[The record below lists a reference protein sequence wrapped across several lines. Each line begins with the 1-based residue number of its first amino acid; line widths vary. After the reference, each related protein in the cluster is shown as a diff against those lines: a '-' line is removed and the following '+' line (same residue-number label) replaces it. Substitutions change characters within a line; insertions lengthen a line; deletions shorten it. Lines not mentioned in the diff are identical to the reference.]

1 MKIKKINAINNVGI
15 IDNSTLVD
23 NFLLFKDEEKNGQLK
38 TIYTSKVLI
47 RGDNGTGKS
56 TLSNIFRSIEEKEK
70 TGEIIAN
77 IKNIENLDNVEVNIE
92 LDNGTIMQYD
102 SIQKKWINDD
112 QIVLKVFN
120 DDYIKENINLEEFE
134 QNKIDG
140 KFETKDIEISSEK
153 KEYEESNKKI
163 QQITEEGKTISKII
177 KEKIDST
184 NLMIKEE
191 LDQYCTIDT
200 NIDNYNEKN
209 DEKANKEK
217 EEELKNCVNGFK
229 KLKNSDKFNIITL
242 KEFVN
247 TFNIKELIDNL
258 KYTEDATKID
268 FMDEILSLSAERKKW
283 MDMGM
288 LYIEDNRCPFCKND
302 ISKNHFINEYKKY
315 KDSNSK
321 KIEEL
326 LLKSKEETEKIKNEV
341 LKDINILAM
350 KNKEYKDIVEI
361 KQDITEEEYALFEK
375 ELQDLINIINEK
387 LKNVSKA
394 IDIKLINAVE
404 EKVKIFKI
412 IEEKS
417 KGICEETS
425 NVNKVMLNA
434 KKELTNL
441 RLKIKNLNKDIL
453 EYSMIESIIKR
464 RKLLKDLLEEK
475 NNNKIKKEKYEKKVE
490 DSDLTIKEMNTWL
503 EFFGMNKYKVDKD
516 FNLKYKENNISNKI
530 FILSTGEI
538 SALAFSYY
546 LSTLITGLTN
556 EEKQKLIIIID
567 DPVNSLDYNKI
578 YSFAT
583 AIKII
588 QKKISE
594 SNAPQLF
601 LFTHNMLFFNIL
613 VQTNWMKSKNAKVFE
628 LYKDGEKTKI
638 RETKNYKDS
647 LFVVQLSEIIK
658 CANSNVNDIGI
669 EKAYIYNDIR
679 AVIENLCYLINP
691 KYVDNDDKYS
701 VLSTIFDLKNEEYMK
716 LDYIIN
722 NNSHNEP
729 MLNIEKLFDA
739 EILYGACKIIA
750 NMINSKFSQLY
761 NYCLDYN
768 IEKN

>member
-1 MKIKKINAINNVGI
+1 MKIKKFNVINNVGI
-15 IDNSTLVD
+15 IDNRALVD
-23 NFLLFKDEEKNGQLK
+23 NFLLFKNEEKNGQPK
-38 TIYTSKVLI
+38 TIHTSKVLI

-56 TLSNIFRSIEEKEK
+56 TLSNIFRSIEENEK
-70 TGEIIAN
+70 TGEIIDN
-77 IKNIENLDNVEVNIE
+77 IKNIENMDNVEVNIE
-92 LDNGTIMQYD
+92 LDNGTIIQYD

-120 DDYIKENINLEEFE
+120 DDYIKNNINLEEFE

-140 KFETKDIEISSEK
+140 KFETKEIEISIEK

-163 QQITEEGKTISKII
+163 QEITEEGKKTSKII

-209 DEKANKEK
+209 DEKVNKNNEEK
-217 EEELKNCVNGFK
+217 LKNCINGFK
-229 KLKNSDKFNIITL
+229 KLKNSDKFNIITVN
-242 KEFVN
+242 EFVN
-247 TFNIKELIDNL
+247 TFNKELIENL
-258 KYTEDATKID
+258 KYSEDETKID
-268 FMDEILSLSAERKKW
+268 FMDEILSLNVERKKW
-283 MDMGM
+283 MDTGI
-288 LYIEDNRCPFCKND
+288 LYIEDNKCPFCKND

-315 KDSNSK
+315 KHSNNK
-321 KIEEL
+321 KTEEFL
-326 LLKSKEETEKIKNEV
+326 TKRKDEIEKIKNEV
-341 LKDINILAM
+341 LKDIKILVM
-350 KNKEYKDIVEI
+350 KNKEYKDILEI
-361 KQDITEEEYALFEK
+361 KQDITEEEYTMFEN
-375 ELQDLINIINEK
+375 ELQDLINIINK
-387 LKNVSKA
+387 KIKDVSKTL
-394 IDIKLINAVE
+394 DIKSINTAE

-412 IEEKS
+412 LEEKS

-434 KKELTNL
+434 KKELSNL

-453 EYSMIESIIKR
+453 EYSMRESIIKR
-464 RKLLKDLLEEK
+464 KKLLKDLSEEK
-475 NNNKIKKEKYEKKVE
+475 DNNKIKKEKYEKKVE

-503 EFFGMNKYKVDKD
+503 EFFGMDKYKVDKD

-594 SNAPQLF
+594 SNAPQLI

-658 CANSNVNDIGI
+658 CANSNLNDIGI

-679 AVIENLCYLINP
+679 SVIENLCYLINP

-701 VLSTIFDLKNEEYMK
+701 VLSTIFDIKNEEYMK

-729 MLNIEKLFDA
+729 MLNIEKVFDA
-739 EILYGACKIIA
+739 EILYEACKTIA
-750 NMINSKFSQLY
+750 NMINSKFSELY
-761 NYCLDYN
+761 NYCLNYN
-768 IEKN
+768 IEEN

>member
-134 QNKIDG
+134 QNRIDG
-140 KFETKDIEISSEK
+140 KFETKEIEISSEK

-163 QQITEEGKTISKII
+163 QKITEEGKTISKII

-387 LKNVSKA
+387 LKDVSKA

-434 KKELTNL
+434 KKEL
-441 RLKIKNLNKDIL
+441 KI
-453 EYSMIESIIKR
+453 
-464 RKLLKDLLEEK
+464 
-475 NNNKIKKEKYEKKVE
+475 
-490 DSDLTIKEMNTWL
+490 
-503 EFFGMNKYKVDKD
+503 
-516 FNLKYKENNISNKI
+516 
-530 FILSTGEI
+530 
-538 SALAFSYY
+538 
-546 LSTLITGLTN
+546 
-556 EEKQKLIIIID
+556 
-567 DPVNSLDYNKI
+567 VNGRN
-578 YSFAT
+578 
-583 AIKII
+583 
-588 QKKISE
+588 
-594 SNAPQLF
+594 
-601 LFTHNMLFFNIL
+601 
-613 VQTNWMKSKNAKVFE
+613 
-628 LYKDGEKTKI
+628 
-638 RETKNYKDS
+638 
-647 LFVVQLSEIIK
+647 
-658 CANSNVNDIGI
+658 
-669 EKAYIYNDIR
+669 
-679 AVIENLCYLINP
+679 
-691 KYVDNDDKYS
+691 
-701 VLSTIFDLKNEEYMK
+701 
-716 LDYIIN
+716 
-722 NNSHNEP
+722 
-729 MLNIEKLFDA
+729 
-739 EILYGACKIIA
+739 
-750 NMINSKFSQLY
+750 
-761 NYCLDYN
+761 
-768 IEKN
+768 

>member
-1 MKIKKINAINNVGI
+1 MKIKKFNVINNVGI
-15 IDNSTLVD
+15 IDNRALVD
-23 NFLLFKDEEKNGQLK
+23 NFLLFKNEEKNGQPK
-38 TIYTSKVLI
+38 TIHTSKVLI

-56 TLSNIFRSIEEKEK
+56 TLSNIFRSIEENEK
-70 TGEIIAN
+70 TGEIIDN
-77 IKNIENLDNVEVNIE
+77 IKNIENMDNVEVNIE
-92 LDNGTIMQYD
+92 LDNGTIIQYD

-120 DDYIKENINLEEFE
+120 DDYIKNNINLEEFE

-140 KFETKDIEISSEK
+140 KFETKEIEISIEK

-163 QQITEEGKTISKII
+163 QEITEEGKKTSKII

-209 DEKANKEK
+209 DEKVNKNN
-217 EEELKNCVNGFK
+217 EEELKNCINGFK
-229 KLKNSDKFNIITL
+229 KLKNSDKFNIITVN
-242 KEFVN
+242 EFVN
-247 TFNIKELIDNL
+247 TFNTKELIENL
-258 KYTEDATKID
+258 KYSEDETKID
-268 FMDEILSLSAERKKW
+268 FMDEILSLNVERKKW
-283 MDMGM
+283 MDTGI
-288 LYIEDNRCPFCKND
+288 LYIEDNKCPFCKND

-315 KDSNSK
+315 KHSNNK
-321 KIEEL
+321 KIEEFL
-326 LLKSKEETEKIKNEV
+326 TKRKDEIEKIKNEV
-341 LKDINILAM
+341 LKDIKILVM
-350 KNKEYKDIVEI
+350 KNKEYKDILEI
-361 KQDITEEEYALFEK
+361 KQDITEEYTMFEN
-375 ELQDLINIINEK
+375 ELQDLINIINK
-387 LKNVSKA
+387 KIKDVSKA
-394 IDIKLINAVE
+394 LDIKSINTAE

-412 IEEKS
+412 LEEKS
-417 KGICEETS
+417 KEICEETS

-434 KKELTNL
+434 KKELSNL

-453 EYSMIESIIKR
+453 EYSMRESIIKR
-464 RKLLKDLLEEK
+464 KKLLKDLSEEK
-475 NNNKIKKEKYEKKVE
+475 DNNKIKKEKYEKKVE

-503 EFFGMNKYKVDKD
+503 EFFGMDKYKVDKD

-594 SNAPQLF
+594 SNAPQLI

-658 CANSNVNDIGI
+658 CANSNLNDIGI

-679 AVIENLCYLINP
+679 SVIENLCYLINP

-701 VLSTIFDLKNEEYMK
+701 VLSTIFDIKNEEYMK

-729 MLNIEKLFDA
+729 MLNIEKVFDA
-739 EILYGACKIIA
+739 EILYEACKTIA
-750 NMINSKFSQLY
+750 NMINSKFSELY
-761 NYCLDYN
+761 KYCLNYN
-768 IEKN
+768 IEEN